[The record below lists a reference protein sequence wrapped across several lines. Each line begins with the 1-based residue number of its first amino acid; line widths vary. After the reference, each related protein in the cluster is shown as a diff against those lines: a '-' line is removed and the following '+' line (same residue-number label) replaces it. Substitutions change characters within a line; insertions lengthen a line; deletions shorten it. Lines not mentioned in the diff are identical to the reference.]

1 MSFQGSGSNIVCPR
15 ALSFIWFRLLEL
27 LGTIVPFSGAPIPFT
42 SLFLTLQPSSLL
54 MAGVFGEEKYWNRGS
69 PEGIDAWV
77 PKVSSFLSCQA
88 SIPCF
93 LYSSFPF
100 LLSTSG
106 S

>member
-69 PEGIDAWV
+69 PV
-77 PKVSSFLSCQA
+77 
-88 SIPCF
+88 
-93 LYSSFPF
+93 LYSCA
-100 LLSTSG
+100 STSQEK
-106 S
+106 